1 MEIPEVD
8 FTFVYLFL
16 FLAIPGLVFRKFYYQ
31 GEFSK
36 QFISKNWAYTLTTS
50 FLIGIII
57 QLISFYSIKGF
68 FQVFGKPA
76 SEKYI
81 IKLSDFKNLKHILDG
96 LNLYEFTHYDK
107 KIFIIV
113 AYILITCL
121 VAFIAALICWHFVRR
136 LKLDRKFKLLRF
148 GNLWNYYLR
157 GEIIDFKDF
166 STIKESKKVILTLID
181 IVISDGFKENKLF
194 SGILSQY
201 TIDSNSTN
209 LETITLTDA
218 HVWKED
224 KNSKSQ
230 TFGRNIKKRVKG
242 HCLILDVKKS
252 IDLNLTYV
260 FENDNESKF
269 RSNLFSFLNLI
280 IILGYL
286 FFFII
291 TIISSSSLFII
302 ESSIINTIILKIYLI
317 FLLTLI
323 MSIFFNMIQYLESG
337 NEWTDNEKSEK
348 LKGVVIIVI
357 FTLILMIIYRLI
369 RFGDFSFWY
378 LH

>member
-8 FTFVYLFL
+8 FTFIYLFL
-16 FLAIPGLVFRKFYYQ
+16 FLAIPGLVFRKFYFQ

-50 FLIGIII
+50 FLIGIVI

-68 FQVFGKPA
+68 FQVFGKPE
-76 SEKYI
+76 SDKYL

-96 LNLYEFTHYDK
+96 LNLYEFTQYDK

-136 LKLDRKFKLLRF
+136 LKLDRKFKVLRF

-166 STIKESKKVILTLID
+166 ATIKESKKVLLTLID

-194 SGILSQY
+194 SGILTQY
-201 TIDSNSTN
+201 TIDSKSTN
-209 LETITLTDA
+209 LETITLTDS
-218 HVWKED
+218 HIWKED
-224 KNSKSQ
+224 KNPESE
-230 TFGRNIKKRVKG
+230 TYGRHTKKKVKG

-260 FENDNESKF
+260 FENDGENKF
-269 RSNLFSFLNLI
+269 RNNLFSFLNLLA
-280 IILGYL
+280 ILSYL

-291 TIISSSSLFII
+291 TIISSSPLFVIG
-302 ESSIINTIILKIYLI
+302 SSILNTV
-317 FLLTLI
+317 LL
-323 MSIFFNMIQYLESG
+323 
-337 NEWTDNEKSEK
+337 
-348 LKGVVIIVI
+348 
-357 FTLILMIIYRLI
+357 
-369 RFGDFSFWY
+369 
-378 LH
+378 